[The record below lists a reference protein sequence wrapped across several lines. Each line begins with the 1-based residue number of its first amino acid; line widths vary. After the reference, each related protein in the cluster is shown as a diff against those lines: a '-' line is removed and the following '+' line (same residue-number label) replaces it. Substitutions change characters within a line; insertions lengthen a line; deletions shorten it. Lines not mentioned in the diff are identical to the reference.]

1 MLVMGAARKVRR
13 KAVRK
18 EAHINL
24 RLTDEQKD
32 ELTRAATH
40 AGLGVSGWLLATG
53 LREARRVNKEA
64 DGGG

>member
-1 MLVMGAARKVRR
+1 VAAKKVRR

-32 ELTRAATH
+32 ELMAAATH
-40 AGLGVSGWLLATG
+40 VGLGVSSWLLALG
-53 LREARRVNKEA
+53 LREARKIAKEKA
-64 DGGG
+64 EGAES